1 MAKKVI
7 AIKHPL
13 KLVVTR
19 RYRDNLKKIVL
30 YGESVFGTGVAE
42 DFLNEAHSLVARLQQ
57 MPHIHPKSRFI
68 DSTPDKTYRNI
79 YFRSHTI
86 VYVVTPTKIRVLDIL
101 HQHTNPKVIAKTKL

>member
-30 YGESVFGTGVAE
+30 YGETVFGTGVAE

-79 YFRSHTI
+79 YFRSHTYDSLCRYTDADTCI
-86 VYVVTPTKIRVLDIL
+86 GY
-101 HQHTNPKVIAKTKL
+101 IAPAYQP